1 MATNIQQ
8 LIPFKNKNM
17 KRILLF
23 CASILLPTI
32 TMFAQV
38 TEGRPTVVKPAIKL
52 KMNNPIKET
61 PTPASASKT
70 GSASPTPVTSA
81 TAPQPLTVAD
91 YKLTSVRV
99 KINTGRDNKENPS
112 EVYTKFCIPE
122 TGTPTYLAF
131 AQWNLQSEMPIN
143 TEVEV
148 GLRKLANAN
157 LEITSTRMTM
167 GRAHELHTGASE
179 ISLADIQKHGAKL
192 FVYYSPHLF
201 TDAWRVENVTILL
214 EFKDKNGNLHPVH
227 GSKSLSFSNAKV
239 FLNGLDNRYLVCEVG
254 TDISAMVAYPKKD

>member
-1 MATNIQQ
+1 
-8 LIPFKNKNM
+8 M

-23 CASILLPTI
+23 CTAIVLPSIA
-32 TMFAQV
+32 MVAQ
-38 TEGRPTVVKPAIKL
+38 TNTGRPTTVKPAIMRKS
-52 KMNNPIKET
+52 NNLIKET
-61 PTPASASKT
+61 PAPAPVPADKTAPATP
-70 GSASPTPVTSA
+70 A
-81 TAPQPLTVAD
+81 TAPQPLTAAD
-91 YKLTSVRV
+91 YKLTNVRV
-99 KINTGRDNKENPS
+99 KINTGRDNKETPS

-143 TEVEV
+143 AEIEV

-157 LEITSTRMTM
+157 LEITSTKMTM
-167 GRAHELHTGASE
+167 GRAYELHTGGND
-179 ISLADIQKHGAKL
+179 ISLADIQKQGAKL
-192 FVYYSPHLF
+192 FIYYCPHLF

-214 EFKDKNGNLHPVH
+214 EFKDNNGNPHPVH